1 MVASRLPPALTAR
14 FFREQVGDQAGVVS
28 EQGHS
33 RAGTPMRRT
42 APASQLIL
50 PVRDDARRGHAARST
65 VLRCRNQ
72 AVAELQVGGGRRRY
86 AECAEASRM
95 ELARNG
101 PQRADSPVMH
111 LPRSGVDPHVPQTRA
126 ELVGY
131 FAWGY
136 LSRRELNECLEVP
149 EAHRRTQPRNRRH
162 GSRAA

>member
-1 MVASRLPPALTAR
+1 MTT
-14 FFREQVGDQAGVVS
+14 G
-28 EQGHS
+28 
-33 RAGTPMRRT
+33 T
-42 APASQLIL
+42 APDEGISAPMS
-50 PVRDDARRGHAARST
+50 
-65 VLRCRNQ
+65 VLRGRNQ

-95 ELARNG
+95 ELARTR

-136 LSRRELNECLEVP
+136 LSRRELNECLDVP

>member
-1 MVASRLPPALTAR
+1 MTSTQIRFDAAVMALVIFFVPDPAKSVAEMARVVRPGGGVCTYAWDLFDGGFPYAVLQQEVEALGYPRVLPP
-14 FFREQVGDQAGVVS
+14 S
-28 EQGHS
+28 
-33 RAGTPMRRT
+33 
-42 APASQLIL
+42 
-50 PVRDDARRGHAARST
+50 
-65 VLRCRNQ
+65 
-72 AVAELQVGGGRRRY
+72 
-86 AECAEASRM
+86 AEASRM
-95 ELARNG
+95 ELARTR

-111 LPRSGVDPHVPQTRA
+111 LPQSGVDPHVPQTRA